1 MKPAADLQHK
11 PASALWWY
19 GAVIVAACFIIFS
32 VAYGVRLS
40 FAVFFVALLN
50 EFGWSRTLLA
60 GVFSLGTLVFGITSP
75 AVGALLDR
83 YGSRRV
89 MLAGAAITGVSLVL
103 CSRISAPWQLYLL
116 YGVVLSVGLGFL
128 GLVPQVSLLS
138 RWFVRWFSSAMGIA
152 FAGVGI
158 SMVVGG
164 PLVQV
169 IIDRFGWRWAFV
181 ALAGFVGA
189 FIVPLVLWV
198 LKEGP
203 EEVGRGPDGDPI
215 EEVGERLDE
224 AEDEQE
230 DWTVAKAAATV
241 PFWALVGCFF
251 FTPLGIFPIV
261 VHHVVY
267 LVDAG
272 FSTIFAATVFGVQGV
287 MSSVGKMAI
296 GYLADRLGRPGAILL
311 SYGLSAAGI
320 LALLTVRDPSHV
332 WRVYLF
338 AATFGFALGTRGPI
352 VSAATADHFRGR
364 RFGTIYGVVHFSN
377 GVGGAV
383 GPIVAGYLF
392 DHTGSYSLAFLLAF
406 ACLAVAAW
414 TLLVAVR
421 WPRATLGT
429 VVR

>member
-1 MKPAADLQHK
+1 
-11 PASALWWY
+11 
-19 GAVIVAACFIIFS
+19 
-32 VAYGVRLS
+32 
-40 FAVFFVALLN
+40 
-50 EFGWSRTLLA
+50 
-60 GVFSLGTLVFGITSP
+60 
-75 AVGALLDR
+75 
-83 YGSRRV
+83 
-89 MLAGAAITGVSLVL
+89 
-103 CSRISAPWQLYLL
+103 
-116 YGVVLSVGLGFL
+116 
-128 GLVPQVSLLS
+128 
-138 RWFVRWFSSAMGIA
+138 
-152 FAGVGI
+152 
-158 SMVVGG
+158 
-164 PLVQV
+164 VQV